1 MHDLTAQIP
10 KQSREE
16 IPKMKQRPIT
26 KTTDANTKLPLSNQY
41 PEIHGTQEQL
51 SQFVRHIPVPIAMV
65 DQEMLYL
72 ACSGL
77 WLQQWQLES
86 VEIIGHSHYQIFPN
100 QPQFW
105 QQEVAKCLSGTIG
118 QFELRDLITT
128 PNGATQ
134 WIKWTVKS
142 WYRDEAVI
150 GGLILSTEFIATD
163 KQVQYQLELTQLAT
177 DNARDPIFWIT
188 SNGQLCYVNKQACR
202 SLGYSES
209 ELLGLTIHDIN
220 PELSV
225 EVWTAHWQQV
235 KVLNSL
241 AFESICR
248 TKEGRIF
255 PVEISVNYLEFEGNE
270 YQSTLVRDISQQKK
284 INEDLLEAKEQ
295 LQAVLNAVPGLV
307 SWVDADL
314 RYLGVNKHLANAY
327 NLPTETFINKEV
339 GFLQT
344 SPEFNDF
351 VYEFFAKSD
360 WTYAKEVTANVNGKS
375 RIYLIVA
382 QKYYRVGASLPA
394 AVFVGLDIT
403 ERLEMETSLRHS
415 QEKFQQQA
423 YQLEETLQKLNSATT
438 QLIQKHKMSSLC
450 QLVAGVAHEVNN
462 PISFIY
468 GNISHAISYM
478 ENLLSLVN
486 LYQQYYPHPV
496 SQVETEIEDIE
507 LDFIKEDLPKLLE
520 SMMIGAERI
529 KEVVRSLQNFSR
541 IDEESIKAVDIHN
554 GLDSALLILQNQ
566 FQAKGGRPGI
576 SVIKN
581 YRKLPAVE
589 CYPGQLNQV
598 FMHILSNA
606 IDALEEKDREL
617 TIRNTNVRVFKP
629 QIKIS
634 TEVKDDYVA
643 IAIADNANGI
653 VEELSQRIFEP
664 LFTTK
669 QPEKGTG
676 LGLSISQELIVDK
689 HQGKLY
695 CQSQS
700 GTGTEFV
707 IEIPIKLSES
717 RVS

>member
-1 MHDLTAQIP
+1 MHHLTAQIS

-16 IPKMKQRPIT
+16 IPKMKQKPIT
-26 KTTDANTKLPLSNQY
+26 KITYLNSTPPSINQY
-41 PEIHGTQEQL
+41 PEIDGNNHQL
-51 SQFVRHIPVPIAMV
+51 KQFVRNIPLAVAMV
-65 DQEMLYL
+65 NEEMLYL

-86 VEIIGHSHYQIFPN
+86 NNIIGLSHYQIFPKL
-100 QPQFW
+100 PKLW
-105 QQEVAKCLSGTIG
+105 EQQAEKCLSGSIG
-118 QFELRDLITT
+118 QFELEDLIST
-128 PNGATQ
+128 PNGSIE
-134 WIKWTVKS
+134 WIKWTIKA
-142 WYRDEAVI
+142 WYIDEATI
-150 GGLILSTEFIATD
+150 GGLILSTEVITTE
-163 KQVQYQLELTQLAT
+163 KQLQHQQELTQLAT
-177 DNARDPIFWIT
+177 DNASDAIFWIT
-188 SNGQLCYVNKQACR
+188 SNGQLCYVNKQACS

-209 ELLGLTIHDIN
+209 ELLELTIHDIN
-220 PELSV
+220 PDLSV
-225 EVWTAHWQQV
+225 EVWSAHWQAV
-235 KVLNSL
+235 KNLNSMV
-241 AFESICR
+241 FESIYR

-255 PVEISVNYLEFEGNE
+255 PVEISVNYLEFQGNE
-270 YQSTLVRDISQQKK
+270 YQSALVRDISHQKK

-327 NLPTETFINKEV
+327 NLPIETFFNKEV

-360 WTYAKEVTANVNGKS
+360 WTYAKEVTASVRGNS
-375 RIYLIVA
+375 RVYLIVA
-382 QKYYRVGASLPA
+382 QKYYRLGALLPA

-403 ERLEMETSLRHS
+403 ERLEMEASLRHS
-415 QEKFQQQA
+415 QEKFRQQA
-423 YQLEETLQKLNSATT
+423 HQLEETLQKLNSATT

-468 GNISHAISYM
+468 GNIDHAINYIQ
-478 ENLLSLVN
+478 NLLYLVN
-486 LYQQYYPHPV
+486 LYQQNYPNPV
-496 SQVETEIEDIE
+496 PEIEAEIEDIE
-507 LDFIKEDLPKLLE
+507 LDFVKQDLPKLLE

-541 IDEESIKAVDIHN
+541 IDEESIKSVDIHK

-566 FQAKGGRPGI
+566 FQAKAGRPGI
-576 SVIKN
+576 NVIKN
-581 YRKLPAVE
+581 YDKLPAVE

-617 TIRNTNVRVFKP
+617 TIQKMQDQIFQP
-629 QIKIS
+629 EIKIS
-634 TEVKDDYVA
+634 TKVKNDYVA
-643 IAIADNANGI
+643 ISIGDNGNGI
-653 VEELSQRIFEP
+653 LEELCQRIFEP

-669 QPEKGTG
+669 LPEKGTG

-689 HQGKLY
+689 HQGNLY
-695 CQSQS
+695 CNSQP
-700 GTGTEFV
+700 GIGTEFV
-707 IEIPIKLSES
+707 IEIPIKLS
-717 RVS
+717 